1 MKKVKKLFGK
11 GNLNIYYIHFK
22 RKKQNSEHY
31 FFSQFKDLLFA
42 MPSFSD
48 QAKSKDLSVQKQSQ
62 MQTLLIISLISGA
75 AAEKGGGSSGDDYDP
90 EWYESLWF
98 YILTRVAGSVAF
110 FLVFWLIIKCCV
122 HPWMKKK
129 RGREVAET
137 TRRHEEM
144 RERVESNMEFYRQ
157 MAGSRQNQRHQGKV
171 VYSGHFS

>member
-1 MKKVKKLFGK
+1 
-11 GNLNIYYIHFK
+11 
-22 RKKQNSEHY
+22 
-31 FFSQFKDLLFA
+31 

-48 QAKSKDLSVQKQSQ
+48 QAKSKDLSVQKQSH
-62 MQTLLIISLISGA
+62 MQTLLIISLISGAAAEKGGGSSGA